1 MDENTKF
8 EYNIITRDK
17 MFPMS
22 SAELNGYGTVRWQL
36 VQIISR
42 DNQLVELTDEFE
54 KRASYV
60 FDELDKHNILSGKF
74 YTNKMDP
81 ISIDNITKDSV
92 TISYFDN
99 GYDIRDS
106 REIELPIKVFL
117 DDAELA
123 KYINDKITEKTR
135 AAEERKL
142 QQELEQQEREY
153 CEYIRLKQKFEQN

>member
-1 MDENTKF
+1 MNKSDYIK
-8 EYNIITRDK
+8 
-17 MFPMS
+17 
-22 SAELNGYGTVRWQL
+22 
-36 VQIISR
+36 
-42 DNQLVELTDEFE
+42 LVELSNEFE

-60 FDELDKHNILSGKF
+60 FDELDRYNILPGKF

-106 REIELPIKVFL
+106 REIELPVKVFL

-135 AAEERKL
+135 AVEERKL

>member
-1 MDENTKF
+1 MNKSDYIK
-8 EYNIITRDK
+8 
-17 MFPMS
+17 
-22 SAELNGYGTVRWQL
+22 
-36 VQIISR
+36 
-42 DNQLVELTDEFE
+42 LVELAGEFE

-60 FDELDKHNILSGKF
+60 FDELDRHNILPGKF

-106 REIELPIKVFL
+106 REIELPVKVFL

-135 AAEERKL
+135 AAEEKKL